1 MFKIKQLI
9 ILSLV
14 FSLVGCAT
22 SDDEA
27 PVVNHSR
34 LESINT
40 EQYRVQQ
47 GDTLYSIAW
56 ASNLDYRQ
64 LAKMN
69 HLKAPYSLRSGQV
82 LRVKLPVQ
90 RLAKL
95 EKPLSLSQSIKKS
108 SKNNSFQLDA
118 PKLAQLSEP
127 HFEKKLSTKS
137 MDNKATLEQNSR
149 DRLQLPDPGVARI
162 PAFSAN
168 EINSQK
174 SAQIYDTKSAVNEID
189 EQHAKKDLIFRKK
202 SVHFFLWPTQGKVI
216 GQSSEGQLGNK
227 GLDITGQYGQ
237 PVKASES
244 GTVVYS
250 GSGLRGYGNLIIIK
264 HNASYLS
271 AYAHNSELMVSEGV
285 QVKAGQEIALMGR
298 APSGQ
303 VMLHFE
309 IRRDGKPI
317 NPTQYLR

>member
-1 MFKIKQLI
+1 MFKIKKLL
-9 ILSLV
+9 ILSMV
-14 FSLVGCAT
+14 ISLNGCAT

-34 LESINT
+34 IESINT
-40 EQYRVQQ
+40 EHYRVQK

-56 ASNLDYRQ
+56 ASDLDYRQ
-64 LAKMN
+64 LATIN
-69 HLKAPYSLRSGQV
+69 HLKAPYSLRAGQS
-82 LRVKLPVQ
+82 LRIKLPMQ

-95 EKPLSLSQSIKKS
+95 EKPQ
-108 SKNNSFQLDA
+108 KNHSFNLESPQLA
-118 PKLAQLSEP
+118 NLTPPQY
-127 HFEKKLSTKS
+127 EKKLSLKS
-137 MDNKATLEQNSR
+137 MHNKAILNHKTS
-149 DRLQLPDPGVARI
+149 DRLQLPMPGAERI
-162 PAFSAN
+162 PAISVN
-168 EINSQK
+168 RINSQI
-174 SAQIYDTKSAVNEID
+174 STQIYDPKNIVNEID
-189 EQHAKKDLIFRKK
+189 EQHAKKDLIFRKN
-202 SVHFFLWPTQGKVI
+202 SVHYFLWPTQGKVI
-216 GQSSEGQLGNK
+216 GQFSEGQLGNK

-264 HNASYLS
+264 HNASFLS
-271 AYAHNSELMVSEGV
+271 AYAHNSELMVSEGA